1 MSIKSILIL
10 GISFFLF
17 SCNNGKETNVSN
29 ININKTDVM
38 LSVNLTVSESKRLI
52 ALGIANSP
60 MVKEKMESGMIIITK
75 GSTNTYIAEQLC
87 DTSISMAKFITGH
100 FVPNNKKQIN
110 EGVKSLSEIVLVN
123 GKQVNMSYQEALSQM
138 KEGDII
144 FKGGNLLD
152 YDNRQAAVCIGAP
165 DGGTTFK
172 MLPYIKK
179 NKANFIIPIGLE
191 KQIFGNLS
199 DYEKAMSYSNKRLN
213 YMPKLYVFKEGK
225 IYTEIEAIKTFAKV
239 DVFPIGVGGIEGREG
254 GITLIVAGKP
264 EEVKKVEDIVSKVHE
279 EENIILSDSI

>member
-1 MSIKSILIL
+1 MSIKNIFILW
-10 GISFFLF
+10 ISCFLL
-17 SCNNGKETNVSN
+17 SCNNSKETNVSN
-29 ININKTDVM
+29 VNIKKTDVM
-38 LSVNLTVSESKRLI
+38 LSVNLTVSESKKLI
-52 ALGIANSP
+52 ALGIANLP

-87 DTSISMAKFITGH
+87 DTIIPTAKFITGH

-110 EGVKSLSEIVLVN
+110 EGVKPLSEIVLIN
-123 GKQVNMSYQEALSQM
+123 GKRVEMRYEDALKRM
-138 KEGDII
+138 TPGDII

-254 GITLIVAGKP
+254 GITLIVVGEP
-264 EEVKKVEDIVSKVHE
+264 EEVKKVECVISKVYE
-279 EENIILSDSI
+279 